1 MFELKD
7 NLHIASQNVWDEA
20 KVVFREKFIV
30 LNKKN

>member
-7 NLHIASQNVWDEA
+7 NSYITSQNLWNEA